1 MQATRQQITVVVI
14 QMQPVPLA
22 ITPHLALGALTL
34 PGPTTVAILL
44 KTVFPHI
51 PEIILVNIAL
61 MHIAADTR
69 TARNTAVTQHRRY
82 LNTRTAIKV

>member
-1 MQATRQQITVVVI
+1 MAQHQVTVPVTQVEAVAFTITERFAVTAHAAAH
-14 QMQPVPLA
+14 PLA
-22 ITPHLALGALTL
+22 
-34 PGPTTVAILL
+34 VAVLL

-51 PEIILVNIAL
+51 PKTILVNIAL

-69 TARNTAVTQHRRY
+69 TARNTAITQHRRY